1 MSEKKFGIDL
11 GGLTSRPKPAEADA
25 IRAADRA
32 GDADAPT
39 TPDRRRLPPGQQLVT
54 DWPVLD
60 LGCQPA
66 VDHRDFQ
73 LVVGG
78 LAERPLVWDWPTFAA
93 RATVDSVSD
102 IHCVTAWSR
111 FDNRWRGLPATALLD
126 AAQPKPSARFV
137 MVKSHDGYAAN
148 LPIAALRAPDA
159 MIATHW
165 NDAPL
170 TRAHGGP
177 ARLVLPQLYFWKSAK
192 WVRQF
197 WFMDR
202 DAPGFW
208 EARGYH
214 PLGDPWREQRTGPPS
229 V

>member
-1 MSEKKFGIDL
+1 MVAKKVRWAVEG
-11 GGLTSRPKPAEADA
+11 RPRR
-25 IRAADRA
+25 RA
-32 GDADAPT
+32 DADAQGPT
-39 TPDRRRLPPGQQLVT
+39 TRDDQRRRLPPGQQLVT

-60 LGCQPA
+60 LGHQPA
-66 VDHRDFQ
+66 VDLRDFR
-73 LVVGG
+73 LAIGG
-78 LAERPLVWDWPTFAA
+78 MVEQSVAWDWDAFAA
-93 RATVDSVSD
+93 LGHVDSVSD

-111 FDNRWRGLPATALLD
+111 FDNRWRGLPTTALLD
-126 AAQPKPSARFV
+126 AVRPKPEARFV
-137 MVKSHDGYAAN
+137 MVKSHDGYATN
-148 LPIAALRAPDA
+148 LPIEALRVPDG
-159 MIATHW
+159 IVATHW
-165 NDAPL
+165 NDEPL
-170 TRAHGGP
+170 SRAHGGP

-229 V
+229 G